1 MARNSQKIIQ
11 LLRSSQIYVPTG
23 EGAEAKTGLQNA
35 IASFNAAFVQ
45 AANPQDGEIMLAR
58 YQEEQG
64 GPVKAVLAA
73 YTNKSGESGFTFYV
87 DTERINEIVEDLAE
101 QVSEVETKNTLDA
114 ADESVVVDVQSEGT
128 TIGVNVDW
136 TNEAI
141 LKLGN
146 DGIYTDVNLVKV
158 LPSGEASEGVVIDAN
173 LDANIREAYRLMSEN
188 TQIGQQINIYKDSSL
203 IEIYLGSEYDTINS
217 ATGEVTK
224 YAWQSK
230 NDPTSRI
237 TDAAYQSLDAAS
249 KENYEALEL
258 QSLNYKYV
266 LADGTYQ
273 LVKIDVS
280 KFLAENEFGAGLK
293 VQNGVVSLDVRGTV
307 TVGENVTYVAIKT
320 NDETDKLTLE
330 EYNELSEQQKENYYR
345 YVNTNDPTDKIT
357 ESAYNALSA
366 AEQENYEA
374 ISENAKRGTQTNVF
388 NESNGVV
395 DVNAIQEAINFASLS
410 AAAGVQVSGS
420 DSIRVDTQNTVY
432 VRLSEISDNA
442 LTIETGANKGVYLSN
457 AWDCGE
463 Y

>member
-87 DTERINEIVEDLAE
+87 DTERINEIVEDLTE

-141 LKLGN
+141 LKLGK

-158 LPSGEASEGVVIDAN
+158 LPSGEASDDVVIDTN
-173 LDANIREAYRLMSEN
+173 LKPNVREAYRLMSEN

-203 IEIYLGSEYDTINS
+203 IEVYLGSEYDIINS
-217 ATGEVTK
+217 ATGEITK

-249 KENYEALEL
+249 KENYEALDF

-266 LADGTYQ
+266 LANGDYQ

-307 TVGENVTYVAIKT
+307 TVGEDVTYVAISRT
-320 NDETDKLTLE
+320 DESVKLTQE
-330 EYNELSEQQKENYYR
+330 EYDALDSDEKKNYYR
-345 YVNTNDPTDKIT
+345 YVNASDSTDLFT
-357 ESAYNALSA
+357 ESEYNGMS
-366 AEQENYEA
+366 QEGIIP
-374 ISENAKRGTQTNVF
+374 ISINDTIGVQTNVF
-388 NESNGVV
+388 NEENGIV
-395 DVNAIQEAINFASLS
+395 DVNAIQDAIDYASLS
-410 AAAGVQVSGS
+410 AAEGVRVNGS
-420 DSIRVDTQNTVY
+420 DSIRVDAHNTVY